1 MDLQL
6 WPLFEAWACMMATIC
21 SPLNATKTAMA
32 EEGVFGVY
40 YAVEGDFSPDGK
52 TSRTGCVSWI
62 PNIHV
67 SQPAQFFHI

>member
-1 MDLQL
+1 
-6 WPLFEAWACMMATIC
+6 
-21 SPLNATKTAMA
+21 MA

-40 YAVEGDFSPDGK
+40 YAVEGDFSLDGK
-52 TSRTGCVSWI
+52 TARTGCVSWI